1 MIDYSFF
8 LSLYSLDEGVHVR
21 PNGDESLN
29 SQHRA
34 AQAQKIEQTSVG
46 EFSSALCASDCVKK
60 LNLSKKKIHKWLDR
74 MELSC

>member
-1 MIDYSFF
+1 MIKIEIRVFGEWSITVFF
-8 LSLYSLDEGVHVR
+8 LSLFSLDEGVHVR

-34 AQAQKIEQTSVG
+34 AQAPQKIERTSVG

-60 LNLSKKKIHKWLDR
+60 KLN
-74 MELSC
+74 